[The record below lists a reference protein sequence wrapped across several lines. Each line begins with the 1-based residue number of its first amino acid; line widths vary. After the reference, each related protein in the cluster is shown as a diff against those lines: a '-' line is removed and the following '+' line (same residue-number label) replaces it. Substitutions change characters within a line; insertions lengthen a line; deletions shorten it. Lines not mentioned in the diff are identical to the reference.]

1 MSSFVN
7 LMDIVYPVG
16 TVFHSFSNVSP
27 ATRFGGTWE
36 QITDKFLYGST
47 SSGDTGGENTHTLT
61 INEMPSHNH
70 NSGSFYQVYYASTSD
85 YDHTSSWDNRHN
97 SSSFDTSY
105 TGGGNLTTI
114 CQLILPVIFGGER
127 LNLKAGGML

>member
-16 TVFHSFSNVSP
+16 TVFHSFSNISP

-36 QITDKFLYGST
+36 QITEKFLYGST

-61 INEMPSHNH
+61 ISEMPSHNH
-70 NSGSFYQVYYASTSD
+70 DSGEVRMLLFASTSD
-85 YDHTSSWDNRHN
+85 YSHTTNWSNNHN
-97 SSSFDTSY
+97 GSSFLTSY
-105 TGGGNLTTI
+105 TGGGQPHNNMPAYITCYIWRRT
-114 CQLILPVIFGGER
+114 
-127 LNLKAGGML
+127 A

>member
-1 MSSFVN
+1 
-7 LMDIVYPVG
+7 MDIVYPVG
-16 TVFHSFSNVSP
+16 TVFHSFSNISP

-36 QITDKFLYGST
+36 QITEKFLYGST

-61 INEMPSHNH
+61 ISEMPSHNH
-70 NSGSFYQVYYASTSD
+70 DSGEVRMLLFASTSD
-85 YDHTSSWDNRHN
+85 YSHTTNWSNNHN
-97 SSSFDTSY
+97 GSSFLTSY

-127 LNLKAGGML
+127 LNPKAGGML